1 MQCPDCG
8 YEVDDAVV
16 FCPQCRYQF
25 REAQESGCQEIQTE
39 DPLFEDKPTG
49 FSEKELRQL
58 EVQLLQPALFLV
70 VVVSAG
76 LYLLISPLQL
86 FTIYLS
92 GLSIA
97 LGAGLSFLIGIAAG
111 LLFFFLARQSIR
123 KFRS

>member
-16 FCPQCRYQF
+16 FCPRCRYQF
-25 REAQESGCQEIQTE
+25 REVQDSGCQEIQME
-39 DPLFEDKPTG
+39 DPLFEDEITG
-49 FSEKELRQL
+49 FSKKELRKL

-76 LYLLISPLQL
+76 LYLLVSPLQL
-86 FTIYLS
+86 FTLQLS

-97 LGAGLSFLIGIAAG
+97 VGAGLSFLIGIAAG
-111 LLFFFLARQSIR
+111 LLFFFLACKSLR
-123 KFRS
+123 KFRA

>member
-1 MQCPDCG
+1 
-8 YEVDDAVV
+8 
-16 FCPQCRYQF
+16 
-25 REAQESGCQEIQTE
+25 
-39 DPLFEDKPTG
+39 
-49 FSEKELRQL
+49 
-58 EVQLLQPALFLV
+58 LLQPALFLV

-86 FTIYLS
+86 FTIQLS

-111 LLFFFLARQSIR
+111 VLFFFLARKSLR